1 MTAPDP
7 RGRGLDP
14 AHILGVVAQ
23 AARSGQIQAAHP
35 AAEPG
40 CYHVRLPSRRDA
52 RDASAALTR
61 VGYQIARPGGTGHR
75 DLLVTGWSPAGLESR
90 LTAMRAVLSPLASEP
105 ATTAAAVIDAVRRLP
120 AGSPADPD
128 TMLAGA
134 RVQLRARVSA
144 RSGIHAPR
152 NPAILPADLGSALR
166 LRAARALE
174 TGIDDLVE
182 RHLRVAGHALALFS
196 SLRPQM
202 NGDRARDT
210 AIRQAAITFH
220 LTRSP
225 ARESA
230 ALLHGTVRPPSLSVP
245 PAPRPASRPRAVP
258 GHAAV
263 REFPAPATRGAAS
276 PDPALPPMDRTG
288 ARHLPASRPR
298 PHR

>member
-14 AHILGVVAQ
+14 GHILGVVAQ
-23 AARSGQIQAAHP
+23 AAGSGQIQAAHP

-40 CYHVRLPSRRDA
+40 CYQVRLPSRRDA
-52 RDASAALTR
+52 RDASSALTR
-61 VGYQIARPGGTGHR
+61 VGYRIARPGGTGHR

-90 LTAMRAVLSPLASEP
+90 LTAMRAVLCTLASEP
-105 ATTAAAVIDAVRRLP
+105 AATAAAVIDAARRLP

-134 RVQLRARVSA
+134 RVQLRARVGA

-174 TGIDDLVE
+174 TAIDDLVE
-182 RHLRVAGHALALFS
+182 RHLRVAGHALAVFS
-196 SLRPQM
+196 SLRLQM

-210 AIRQAAITFH
+210 AIRQAGITFH
-220 LTRSP
+220 LTSSP
-225 ARESA
+225 ASDST
-230 ALLHGTVRPPSLSVP
+230 ALLHGTVRPSLGMPS
-245 PAPRPASRPRAVP
+245 APRPASRPRAVP
-258 GHAAV
+258 GQAAV
-263 REFPAPATRGAAS
+263 REFPAAATRGAAS
-276 PDPALPPMDRTG
+276 PDPALPPMGRLG
-288 ARHLPASRPR
+288 GRHLPPSRPR

>member
-14 AHILGVVAQ
+14 VHILGVVAQ
-23 AARSGQIQAAHP
+23 AASSGHLQAAHP

-40 CYHVRLPSRRDA
+40 CYRVRLPSRRDA

-61 VGYQIARPGGTGHR
+61 VGYQIAPDGTGHR
-75 DLLVTGWSPAGLESR
+75 ALVVTGWSPSGLEAR
-90 LTAMRAVLSPLASEP
+90 LTAMRAILCTLASEP
-105 ATTAAAVIDAVRRLP
+105 AATGAAVIDGVRRLP

-134 RVQLRARVSA
+134 RVQLRARVGA
-144 RSGIHAPR
+144 RSGIHAPH
-152 NPAILPADLGSALR
+152 NPAIWPADLGSALR

-174 TGIDDLVE
+174 TAIDDLVE

-202 NGDRARDT
+202 SGDRARDT

-220 LTRSP
+220 LTGSP
-225 ARESA
+225 ARDSA
-230 ALLHGTVRPPSLSVP
+230 ALLHGTVRPPSLSAP
-245 PAPRPASRPRAVP
+245 PAPRPASRPQAVP
-258 GHAAV
+258 GQAAV
-263 REFPAPATRGAAS
+263 REFPAPAARGGAS
-276 PDPALPPMDRTG
+276 PDPALPPMGRIG
-288 ARHLPASRPR
+288 GRHLPASRPR